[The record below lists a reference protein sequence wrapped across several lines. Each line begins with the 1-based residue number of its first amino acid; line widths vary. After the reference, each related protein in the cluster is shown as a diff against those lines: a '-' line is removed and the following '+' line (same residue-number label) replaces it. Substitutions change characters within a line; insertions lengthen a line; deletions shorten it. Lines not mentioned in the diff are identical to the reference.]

1 MSKFLVTGGA
11 GFIGSNITEALLQ
24 KKHKVRIL
32 DNFATGKLSN
42 LAGFRSKI
50 DIIKGDVR
58 DVKTV
63 NRAVQGVDYVLHQ
76 AALPSVARSVADPA
90 LSNAVNI
97 DGTLNVLIAARDH
110 KVKRVVYAA
119 SSSAYGDTPVL
130 PKVET
135 MASNPLS
142 PYATTKLAG
151 ELYCRN
157 FARIFG
163 LETVCLRYFN
173 VFGPKQDPA
182 SFYSAVIPKFI
193 SAMLM
198 GESPRINGDGR
209 QSRDFTYIENVVS
222 ANILACTAP
231 KASGEVFNVACGR
244 RYTVLELAEKIA
256 RILRMALKP
265 EFGPAAPGDVKHSLA
280 DIRKAK
286 KILKYTVKVNF
297 DEGLRR
303 TIHWFITGGKQD
315 A

>member
-1 MSKFLVTGGA
+1 MKFLVTGGA
-11 GFIGSNITEALLQ
+11 GFIGSNIAEALLR

-32 DNFATGKLSN
+32 DNFSTGKLSN
-42 LAGFRSKI
+42 LAGFRSQI
-50 DIIKGDVR
+50 EIIKGDIR

-63 NRAVQGVDYVLHQ
+63 NRAVKNMDFVLHQ

-90 LSNAVNI
+90 TSNKVNVE
-97 DGTLNVLIAARDH
+97 GTINVLLASCDH

-130 PKVET
+130 PKIET
-135 MASNPLS
+135 MPSNPLS
-142 PYATTKLAG
+142 PYATSKLAG

-157 FARIFG
+157 FSKIFG

-193 SAMLM
+193 SSMLR
-198 GESPRINGDGR
+198 GESPQINGDGR
-209 QSRDFTYIENVVS
+209 QSRDFTYIDNVVS
-222 ANILACTAP
+222 ANILACTATE
-231 KASGEVFNVACGR
+231 ASGEVFNIACGK
-244 RYTVLELAEKIA
+244 RYTIIELAEKIA
-256 RILRMALKP
+256 QIMRLDLNL
-265 EFGPAAPGDVKHSLA
+265 EFGPARPGDVKHSLA

-286 KILKYTVKVNF
+286 RILKYTVKVNF

-303 TIHWFITGGKQD
+303 TIHWLISGGK
-315 A
+315 

>member
-11 GFIGSNITEALLQ
+11 GFIGSNITAALLQ

-32 DNFATGKLSN
+32 DNFSTGKQEN
-42 LAGFRSKI
+42 IAGFRSKI
-50 DIIKGDVR
+50 EIIKGDIR
-58 DVKTV
+58 DSKTV
-63 NRAVQGVDYVLHQ
+63 NKAVKGVDYVLHQ
-76 AALPSVARSVADPA
+76 AALPSVARSVADPVS
-90 LSNAVNI
+90 SNAVNVE
-97 DGTLNVLIAARDH
+97 GTLNVLIAARDH
-110 KVKRVVYAA
+110 KVKRLVYAA

-135 MASNPLS
+135 MVSNPLS
-142 PYATTKLAG
+142 PYATSKLTG

-157 FARIFG
+157 FSKIFG

-193 SAMLM
+193 SSMLR
-198 GESPRINGDGR
+198 GESPQINGDGK
-209 QSRDFTYIENVVS
+209 QSRDFTYIDNVIS

-231 KASGEVFNVACGR
+231 KASSEVFNIACGK
-244 RYTVLELAEKIA
+244 RYTVIELAEKIA
-256 RILRMALKP
+256 RIMRMNLDL
-265 EFGPAAPGDVKHSLA
+265 EFGPARPGDVKHSLA
-280 DIRKAK
+280 DIRKAR

-303 TIHWFITGGKQD
+303 TIHWFITGGK
-315 A
+315 

>member
-11 GFIGSNITEALLQ
+11 GFIGSNITAALLQ

-32 DNFATGKLSN
+32 DNFSTGKKEN
-42 LAGFRSKI
+42 LAGFSSKI
-50 DIIKGDVR
+50 DIIRGDIR
-58 DVKTV
+58 NIKTV
-63 NRAVQGVDYVLHQ
+63 NQAVKGVDYVLHQ
-76 AALPSVARSVADPA
+76 AALPSVARSIADPA

-97 DGTLNVLIAARDH
+97 DGTLNVLIAARDY

-119 SSSAYGDTPVL
+119 SSSAYGDTPIL

-135 MASNPLS
+135 MASNPQS

-157 FARIFG
+157 FAKIFN

-173 VFGPKQDPA
+173 VFGPKQDPT

-193 SAMLM
+193 SAMLR
-198 GESPRINGDGR
+198 GESPHINGDGQ
-209 QSRDFTYIENVVS
+209 QSRDFTYIDNVVL
-222 ANILACTAP
+222 ANIQACTAP
-231 KASGEVFNVACGR
+231 KASGEVFNVACGK
-244 RYTVLELAEKIA
+244 RYTVIELAEKIA
-256 RILRMALKP
+256 RILRMTLEP
-265 EFGPAAPGDVKHSLA
+265 EFGPASPGDVKHSLA

-286 KILKYTVKVNF
+286 KILKYSVKVDF

-303 TIHWFITGGKQD
+303 TIHWFINGGK
-315 A
+315 

>member
-1 MSKFLVTGGA
+1 MAKFLITGGA
-11 GFIGSNITEALLQ
+11 GFIGSNITEALLK

-32 DNFATGKLSN
+32 DNFSTGKMSN
-42 LAGFRSKI
+42 IAGFRSKI
-50 DIIKGDVR
+50 EIIKGDIR

-63 NRAVQGVDYVLHQ
+63 NRAVKGVDYVLHQ

-90 LSNAVNI
+90 TSNKVNI
-97 DGTLNVLIAARDH
+97 EGTLNVLIAARDH
-110 KVKRVVYAA
+110 KIKRLVYAA
-119 SSSAYGDTPVL
+119 SSSAYGDTPIL

-135 MASNPLS
+135 MPSNPQS

-157 FARIFG
+157 FSKIFG
-163 LETVCLRYFN
+163 VETVCLRYFN

-193 SAMLM
+193 SSMLR
-198 GESPRINGDGR
+198 GESPHINGDGR

-231 KASGEVFNVACGR
+231 NASGEVFNIACGK
-244 RYTVLELAEKIA
+244 RYTVVELAEKIA
-256 RILRMALKP
+256 RILRMTLEL
-265 EFGPAAPGDVKHSLA
+265 EFGPARPGDVKHSLA

-286 KILKYTVKVNF
+286 RILKYTVKVDFN
-297 DEGLRR
+297 EGLRR
-303 TIHWFITGGKQD
+303 TIHWFITGGK
-315 A
+315 

>member
-1 MSKFLVTGGA
+1 MSKFLITGGA
-11 GFIGSNITEALLQ
+11 GFIGSNITIALLN

-32 DNFATGKLSN
+32 DNFSTGKKEN
-42 LAGFRSKI
+42 IAGFRSKI
-50 DIIKGDVR
+50 DIIKGDIR
-58 DVKTV
+58 NIKTV
-63 NRAVQGVDYVLHQ
+63 NAAVKGVDYVLHQ

-90 LSNAVNI
+90 TCNAVNVG
-97 DGTLNVLIAARDH
+97 GTLNVLLAARDH

-135 MASNPLS
+135 MVSNPQS
-142 PYATTKLAG
+142 PYATAKLTG
-151 ELYCRN
+151 EFYCRN
-157 FARIFG
+157 FAKIFN

-173 VFGPKQDPA
+173 VFGPKQDPT

-193 SAMLM
+193 SAMLK
-198 GESPRINGDGR
+198 GESPHINGDGR
-209 QSRDFTYIENVVS
+209 QSRDFTYIDNVVS

-231 KASGEVFNVACGR
+231 HASGEVFNVACGK

-256 RILRMALKP
+256 RILRMTLEP
-265 EFGPAAPGDVKHSLA
+265 EFGPASPGDVKHSLA

-286 KILKYTVKVNF
+286 KILKYSVKVDF

-303 TIHWFITGGKQD
+303 TIHWFITGGK
-315 A
+315 

>member
-11 GFIGSNITEALLQ
+11 GFIGSNIIEVLLK

-32 DNFATGKLSN
+32 DNFSTGKMSN
-42 LAGFRSKI
+42 LDGFRSKI
-50 DIIKGDVR
+50 EVIKGDIR

-63 NRAVQGVDYVLHQ
+63 NRAVKGVDYVLHQ

-90 LSNAVNI
+90 TSNKVNI
-97 DGTLNVLIAARDH
+97 EGTLNVLLAARDH
-110 KVKRVVYAA
+110 KVKRLVYAA
-119 SSSAYGDTPVL
+119 SSSVYGDTPTL

-157 FARIFG
+157 FSKIFD

-193 SAMLM
+193 SSMLR
-198 GESPRINGDGR
+198 GESPHINGDGR
-209 QSRDFTYIENVVS
+209 QSRDFTYIDNVVS

-231 KASGEVFNVACGR
+231 KASGEVFNIACGK
-244 RYTVLELAEKIA
+244 RYTVIELAEKIA
-256 RILRMALKP
+256 RILRMSLDL
-265 EFGPAAPGDVKHSLA
+265 EFGPARPGDVKHSLA
-280 DIRKAK
+280 DIRKARR
-286 KILKYTVKVNF
+286 ILKYTVKVNF

-303 TIHWFITGGKQD
+303 TIHWFITGGK
-315 A
+315 